1 VEVFDLPGLGDDATP
16 PGDVS
21 LDSCAAR
28 LAEVLATSVEPAI
41 IAGNSMGG
49 VIATQAAARYP
60 QRVAALVYVT
70 AFVPRDG
77 QSLLDLTRLPEGA
90 DDQVQANII
99 IDPPVATMPAAASR
113 NALYGSCSEADAAW
127 AISKQRPQPLG
138 PFAAPV
144 SIPVGALDGIS
155 RYYVVCKKD
164 RAIPSALQRR
174 MIAENAISNVVE
186 LDTDHTPH
194 LSMTGPLANALQQ
207 FAHHVTGAR

>member
-1 VEVFDLPGLGDDATP
+1 
-16 PGDVS
+16 
-21 LDSCAAR
+21 
-28 LAEVLATSVEPAI
+28 
-41 IAGNSMGG
+41 
-49 VIATQAAARYP
+49 
-60 QRVAALVYVT
+60 
-70 AFVPRDG
+70 
-77 QSLLDLTRLPEGA
+77 
-90 DDQVQANII
+90 
-99 IDPPVATMPAAASR
+99 MPAAASR